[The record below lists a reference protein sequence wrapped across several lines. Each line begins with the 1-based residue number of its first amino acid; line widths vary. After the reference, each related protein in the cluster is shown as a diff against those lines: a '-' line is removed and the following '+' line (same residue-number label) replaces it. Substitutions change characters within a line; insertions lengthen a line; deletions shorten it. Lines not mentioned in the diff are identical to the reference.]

1 MIQTDELPTRT
12 IRGRSLTVQIPPG
25 QYRIAVKQIASGRR
39 VRHNRRM
46 APIRLVITQNS
57 HPPIVDPRHVFLT
70 TAEVMARY
78 QWGRTKG
85 YEVMRTRRDG
95 FPLGIGGRYR
105 LDTLLRWEDE
115 HLGLAP
121 KPATSPE
128 TPQLPPRKRPLLH
141 VSKTAFVEDAVRSA
155 ARKVIARSDVT
166 LMNPDV
172 FDSMM
177 SALDRPDDSAGLAE
191 LAKLPKLIGR

>member
-1 MIQTDELPTRT
+1 MSPAAALRRTLPVPRATNPPDSRHVAAGRGWSKRRVDCSCHHTPRHNSSVWVVTQTDEFP
-12 IRGRSLTVQIPPG
+12 IRRIRSRSLTVQIPPG

-70 TAEVMARY
+70 AAEVMARY

-95 FPLGIGGRYR
+95 FPGAISGRYR
-105 LDTLLRWEDE
+105 LDTLLHWEDQQAGRDDE
-115 HLGLAP
+115 ADVAELLP
-121 KPATSPE
+121 P
-128 TPQLPPRKRPLLH
+128 LPPRKRP
-141 VSKTAFVEDAVRSA
+141 V
-155 ARKVIARSDVT
+155 RKVVS
-166 LMNPDV
+166 
-172 FDSMM
+172 
-177 SALDRPDDSAGLAE
+177 
-191 LAKLPKLIGR
+191 